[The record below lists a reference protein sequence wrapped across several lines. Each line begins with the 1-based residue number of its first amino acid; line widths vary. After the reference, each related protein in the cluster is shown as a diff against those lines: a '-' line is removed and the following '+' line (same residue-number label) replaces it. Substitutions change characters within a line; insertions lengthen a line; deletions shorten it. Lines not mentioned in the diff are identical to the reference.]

1 MSYFTRK
8 YLELKK
14 ESLEFIKEYFNKN
27 NITRYEFATQEEI
40 ESEDFSDNQWEYPQ
54 ATFITKHEFTNY
66 YAITSITLEDGNLW
80 FNGVCVGED
89 SEDYNFGELEV
100 DVACLCDSA
109 DLLTSNNK

>member
-1 MSYFTRK
+1 MSDFTRK

-14 ESLEFIKEYFNKN
+14 ESLEYIKEFFKKN
-27 NITRYEFATQEEI
+27 DITRYEFATLEEI
-40 ESEDFSDNQWEYPQ
+40 ESENFADTQWEYPQ

-66 YAITSITLEDGNLW
+66 YAITSITLEDDNLW

-109 DLLTSNNK
+109 DLLTIKQ